1 MLNACE
7 KGGARTAGR
16 RSALSLEAPLGV
28 EDGSL
33 NGVLDGRVR
42 YYGSHAGMLKPNLV
56 YPAFDSGIR
65 GENPNGPCIRRPLP
79 DHFNNGVNDVED
91 LDFSPLNFHRL
102 PQPIEKNRS
111 MGGVARNTHHRASR
125 EVKPPKH
132 VNHRRDRAGC
142 KLGFG
147 NPRAA
152 IGEAAWV
159 RNKRNGQ
166 VLLIVSGNG
175 FIEERPNEVE
185 AGVGAKPAKDA
196 NGVSLVGK
204 GGLWEERRRQ
214 NRLLRLRGDEKPG
227 KKRRRA
233 RGLRRNLARAS
244 RRIDLL
250 GAIL

>member
-1 MLNACE
+1 
-7 KGGARTAGR
+7 
-16 RSALSLEAPLGV
+16 
-28 EDGSL
+28 
-33 NGVLDGRVR
+33 
-42 YYGSHAGMLKPNLV
+42 MLKPNLV

-102 PQPIEKNRS
+102 AQPIKKNRG
-111 MGGVARNTHHRASR
+111 MGGVAWNTYHRASGQL
-125 EVKPPKH
+125 EPPK
-132 VNHRRDRAGC
+132 NLDHRRNRAGR
-142 KLGFG
+142 KLRIGD
-147 NPRAA
+147 PRAA

-175 FIEERPNEVE
+175 LIEERPNEVE

-214 NRLLRLRGDEKPG
+214 NRLLMLRGDEKPG

-233 RGLRRNLARAS
+233 RGLLRNLARAS
-244 RRIDLL
+244 RRIDLF